1 MQQGC
6 LSKLQDLPYLPGI
19 DKDILARSSVYLI
32 LVHQGELERLNKASE
47 EINKLELELD
57 VSAKFVFYNQ

>member
-19 DKDILARSSVYLI
+19 DKDILDHLSI
-32 LVHQGELERLNKASE
+32 LFWFIRENWR
-47 EINKLELELD
+47 D
-57 VSAKFVFYNQ
+57 

>member
-19 DKDILARSSVYLI
+19 DKDFLAIDHLSILFWFIR
-32 LVHQGELERLNKASE
+32 ENWR
-47 EINKLELELD
+47 D
-57 VSAKFVFYNQ
+57 

>member
-32 LVHQGELERLNKASE
+32 LVHKGELERLNKASE

-57 VSAKFVFYNQ
+57 VSVKFVFYN

>member
-6 LSKLQDLPYLPGI
+6 LSKLQDLPGI

-32 LVHQGELERLNKASE
+32 LVH
-47 EINKLELELD
+47 
-57 VSAKFVFYNQ
+57 